1 MGRGATLIQRF
12 VVKVINN
19 ERKILTHH
27 EITDHIA
34 EQIVLVIT
42 QVWKELKLWTHSNLR
57 RPSLSFTSSFTFVL
71 QIYGP

>member
-34 EQIVLVIT
+34 EQ
-42 QVWKELKLWTHSNLR
+42 
-57 RPSLSFTSSFTFVL
+57 LSW
-71 QIYGP
+71 